1 MIKEKESSSLATV
14 DPEPRETEKK
24 VGIMDVLR
32 NTNFLKLWIAQILSQ
47 TAQQIVNFAL
57 ILQVERLTGSSTA
70 VSVVIICFTIPAV
83 LFAAI
88 AGVFVERNSKKLM
101 LILTNVLRGVL
112 VLAYL
117 FTDPAWGA
125 GAVLPIFYI
134 ITLVFSAV
142 SQFFNPAEASMIPQV
157 VKKEELIAAN
167 SLFNLTLPATQL
179 GGFVVLGPLLLT
191 TVFHNNFNG
200 LYILIFLLCLA
211 AAGSTWLLPQDRPES
226 TAQERR
232 KQGEKVNVGG
242 VASGAAE
249 IAKSGYKEAG
259 EELAEGW
266 RFIRRDPVIMS
277 AIIYWS
283 VAIAVFMMLGTIGPG
298 FLRSVGIDESK
309 LFYVLLPG
317 GLGLVIGVLLV
328 GRLASR
334 ENRETMINISL
345 LGAGIALIVFS
356 VAYPTL
362 TWIYSTVGKTAPNE
376 LVVLGL
382 LGFLTFLLGLL
393 NSFISVPAQTALQE
407 RSPEDIRARVFSA
420 FFTISNAILLV
431 PVFFAGALA
440 DWLGHAMSVFLIG
453 LAVLAT
459 AGIGLYRSK
468 DRRVGMKGNMPKNG
482 QFSPEEAEAAL
493 STASPAPRPI
503 RAKDHQD
510 REEAERKKHSA
521 S

>member
-1 MIKEKESSSLATV
+1 MITDSKSVATAE
-14 DPEPRETEKK
+14 PEPQGTKSK
-24 VGIMDVLR
+24 VGIKDVLR
-32 NTNFLKLWIAQILSQ
+32 NPNFLKLWIAQILSQ

-57 ILQVERLTGSSTA
+57 ILQVEKLTGSSTA

-101 LILTNVLRGVL
+101 LVLTNVLRGIL
-112 VLAYL
+112 VLFYI
-117 FTDPAWGA
+117 FVNPAWGA
-125 GAVLPIFYI
+125 AVVLPIIYI
-134 ITLVFSAV
+134 ITLLFSAV

-157 VKKEELIAAN
+157 VKKEELLAAN
-167 SLFNLTLPATQL
+167 SLFNLTLPAAQL

-191 TVFHNNFNG
+191 TVFHNNYNG
-200 LYILIFLLCLA
+200 LYVLIFFLCLA
-211 AAGSTWLLPQDRPES
+211 AAGSTWLLPQDHPES
-226 TAQERR
+226 TAQARR

-242 VASGAAE
+242 VASGAAA
-249 IAKSGYKEAG
+249 IARSGYKEAG

-317 GLGLVIGVLLV
+317 GLGLVLGVLLV
-328 GRLASR
+328 GRVASR
-334 ENRETMINISL
+334 ENRETMINVSL
-345 LGAGIALIVFS
+345 LGAGIALIVF
-356 VAYPTL
+356 AATYPIL
-362 TWIYSTVGKTAPNE
+362 SWIYKTIWGTVPSET
-376 LVVLGL
+376 VVLTL
-382 LGFLTFLLGLL
+382 LGFLTFVLGLL

-407 RSPEDIRARVFSA
+407 RSPEAIRARVFSA

-431 PVFFAGALA
+431 PVFFAGAMA
-440 DWLGHAMSVFLIG
+440 DWLGHAMSVFFIG

-459 AGIGLYRSK
+459 AGIGWYRSQG
-468 DRRVGMKGNMPKNG
+468 RRSAELEELSDDGHFRSK
-482 QFSPEEAEAAL
+482 EAEAAL
-493 STASPAPRPI
+493 TTASPAPRPI
-503 RAKDHQD
+503 TAQD
-510 REEAERKKHSA
+510 IQDKEEADRKKRGS
-521 S
+521 